1 MNLLKISLENI
12 GKKFK
17 NEWIFRNLNF
27 EFTKNEPIAII
38 GPNGSGKST
47 LMQALAGAIPVNEGK
62 VKYSDENKEILDEN
76 WHTLLSFSAPYLEL
90 IEEFTLAETVNF
102 HVKFKP
108 FKADISQKVFLE
120 IIELEKHKD
129 KLVKNFSS
137 GMRQKL
143 KLGLAFYSQTEIL
156 LLDEPTSNL
165 DQKGFDWYLA
175 NVENSLKDKIVIVS
189 SNEPK
194 EYIFCK
200 NHLNILDFKIK
211 S

>member
-1 MNLLKISLENI
+1 MLKISLENI

-17 NEWIFRNLNF
+17 NEWIFRNLSF
-27 EFTKNEPIAII
+27 EFSRNEPIAII

-47 LMQALAGAIPVNEGK
+47 LMQALAGAIPINEGK
-62 VKYSDENKEILDEN
+62 VTYRNQEKTIQDEN
-76 WHTLLSFSAPYLEL
+76 WHELLSFSAPYLEL
-90 IEEFTLAETVNF
+90 IEEFTLAESVNF

-108 FKADISQKVFLE
+108 FQNGLSTSEFLQ

-129 KLVKNFSS
+129 KPVKNFSS

-143 KLGLAFYSQTEIL
+143 KLGLAFYSQTEVL

-165 DQKGFDWYLA
+165 DQKGFDWYISQ
-175 NVENSLKDKIVIVS
+175 VEKAIKNKIVIVS

-194 EYIFCK
+194 EYIFCQK
-200 NHLNILDFKIK
+200 HLNILDFKIK
-211 S
+211 A

>member
-1 MNLLKISLENI
+1 MLKISLENI

-17 NEWIFRNLNF
+17 NEWIFRNLSF
-27 EFTKNEPIAII
+27 EFSKNEPIAII

-47 LMQALAGAIPVNEGK
+47 LMQALAGAIPINEGN
-62 VKYSDENKEILDEN
+62 VVYSENMVIIPEDK
-76 WHTLLSFSAPYLEL
+76 WHESLSFSAPYLEL
-90 IEEFTLAETVNF
+90 IEEFTLLESVNF

-108 FKADISQKVFLE
+108 FQDGLSISEFLE

-129 KLVKNFSS
+129 KPVKNFSS

-143 KLGLAFYSQTEIL
+143 KLGLAFYSQTDII

-165 DQKGFDWYLA
+165 DHKGFDWYIKQVQKA
-175 NVENSLKDKIVIVS
+175 LKDKILIVS

-194 EYIFCK
+194 EYTFCQ

-211 S
+211 A

>member
-1 MNLLKISLENI
+1 MKISLENI

-17 NEWIFRNLNF
+17 NEWIFRNLTF
-27 EFTKNEPIAII
+27 EFSKNEPIAII

-47 LMQALAGAIPVNEGK
+47 LMQALAGAIPINEGK
-62 VKYSDENKEILDEN
+62 VKYTNQEKLIPDEN
-76 WHTLLSFSAPYLEL
+76 WHELLSFSAPYLEL
-90 IEEFTLAETVNF
+90 IEEFTLAETVDF
-102 HVKFKP
+102 HIKFKP
-108 FKADISQKVFLE
+108 FQNGLSNAEFLQ

-129 KLVKNFSS
+129 KPVKNFSS

-143 KLGLAFYSQTEIL
+143 KLGLAFYSKTEIL

-165 DQKGFDWYLA
+165 DQNGFDWYISQLERA
-175 NVENSLKDKIVIVS
+175 IENKIVIVS

-200 NHLNILDFKIK
+200 DQLNILNFKK
-211 S
+211 

>member
-1 MNLLKISLENI
+1 MLKISLENI

-17 NEWIFRNLNF
+17 NEWIFRNLSF
-27 EFTKNEPIAII
+27 EFYKNEPIAII

-47 LMQALAGAIPVNEGK
+47 LIQALAGAIPVNEGK
-62 VKYSDENKEILDEN
+62 VTYNENSQVIPEDK
-76 WHTLLSFSAPYLEL
+76 WHELLSFSAPYLEL
-90 IEEFTLAETVNF
+90 IEEFTLAESVNF
-102 HVKFKP
+102 HIKFKP
-108 FKADISQKVFLE
+108 FQDHINTSEFLQ
-120 IIELEKHKD
+120 ILELEKHKD
-129 KLVKNFSS
+129 KPIKNFSS

-143 KLGLAFYSQTEIL
+143 KLGLAFYSQNDII

-165 DQKGFDWYLA
+165 DQKGFEWYLS

-200 NHLNILDFKIK
+200 NHLNIINFKK
-211 S
+211 

>member
-1 MNLLKISLENI
+1 LTNIYLENI

-27 EFTKNEPIAII
+27 EFKKNEPIAVI

-47 LMQALAGAIPVNEGK
+47 LMQTIAGMIPINEGM
-62 VKYSDENKEILDEN
+62 VRFFETSSEIPEEK
-76 WHTLLSFSAPYLEL
+76 WHKLLSFSSPYLEL
-90 IEEFTLAETVNF
+90 IEEFTLLETVNF

-108 FKADISQKVFLE
+108 FIDGLSKKEFLK
-120 IIELEKHKD
+120 IIELDKHSQKPI
-129 KLVKNFSS
+129 KNFSS

-143 KLGLAFYSQTEIL
+143 KLGLAFYSQNQIL

-165 DQKGFDWYLA
+165 DQNGFEWYQTQ
-175 NVENSLKDKIVIVS
+175 VLKTLKNKIVLVS

-194 EYIFCK
+194 EYDFCTK
-200 NHLNILDFKIK
+200 HLNILDYK
-211 S
+211 

>member
-1 MNLLKISLENI
+1 MLKISLENI

-17 NEWIFRNLNF
+17 NEWIFRNLSF
-27 EFTKNEPIAII
+27 EFSKNEPIAII

-47 LMQALAGAIPVNEGK
+47 LMQVLAGAIPINEGN
-62 VKYSDENKEILDEN
+62 VVYSENMVIIPEDK
-76 WHTLLSFSAPYLEL
+76 WHESLSFSAPYLEL
-90 IEEFTLAETVNF
+90 IEEFTLLESVNF

-108 FKADISQKVFLE
+108 FQDGLSISEFLE

-129 KLVKNFSS
+129 KPVKNFSS

-143 KLGLAFYSQTEIL
+143 KLGLAFYSQTDII

-165 DQKGFDWYLA
+165 DHKGFDWYIKQVQKA
-175 NVENSLKDKIVIVS
+175 LKDKILIVS

-194 EYIFCK
+194 EYTFCQ

-211 S
+211 A